1 MNVGTEKRPFFYVLG
16 RKITI
21 DLDEAERAARDK
33 VELGVGVVAEI
44 ADDSVL
50 LGNKILGYLRGKAAA
65 AREKM
70 DAANT
75 PPTSDA
81 PTDSDVPTP

>member
-1 MNVGTEKRPFFYVLG
+1 MGTEKKPFFKVEG

-21 DLDEAERAARDK
+21 DLDEAERATLHR
-33 VELGVGVVAEI
+33 VELGVGIVAEI

-70 DAANT
+70 DTAGT

-81 PTDSDVPTP
+81 PTDSDVPTS